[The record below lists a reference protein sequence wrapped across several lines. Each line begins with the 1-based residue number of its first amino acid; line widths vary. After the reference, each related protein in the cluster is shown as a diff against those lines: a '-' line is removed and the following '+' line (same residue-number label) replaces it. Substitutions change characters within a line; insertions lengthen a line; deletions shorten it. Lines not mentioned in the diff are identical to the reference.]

1 LEKHDVKVK
10 NKLEIIAILPIIT
23 AVAVTMILFKIS
35 DTVKEVDSTARVA
48 DSTVRQIS
56 EVNLATC
63 NYLVSHGD
71 SYKRQ
76 WHLKHAQLMQ
86 QLAAEKAKKL
96 DDKGILQ
103 DISNRL
109 GGLRE
114 TFIEIVRNHEQNV
127 RQARNSQTDS
137 TAREEELT
145 RRFWVQSQCIVEGAL
160 ALSEKAHAKAAH
172 IQDKARMLIAGT
184 CAVLAVMLL
193 VIALTLSSAIS
204 KGILALY
211 DGMQAVA
218 RGSLDRDVT
227 VRSRDELGQ
236 LASVFNKMRTQLK
249 GWRSALENECEE
261 HKKTA
266 SSLRESSRHLSDA
279 LIKLKRAQQQ
289 SIEQERMQAL
299 KQMAGGIVHDFNNSL
314 TPIIGTTEYLLSTP
328 EALKDPAE
336 LKDSLELID
345 EASKAARNIVK
356 NLTEFFR
363 PTTADTNDFIS
374 VNDIVQ
380 NAISLTRPRWK
391 EQSETEG
398 ATINVVTDLA
408 KEAPAIH
415 GDKIEM
421 EEAVTN
427 LILNAVD
434 AMPTGGTMTFKTRV
448 ERNMSTIEISD
459 NGEGMTHEVK
469 ARCFEPFFST
479 KGPMSSGMGLSVTK
493 AIIARHKG
501 TMELDSEPSKGTTV
515 TIRLPRQL
523 TPPHKEAFIAAARP
537 VAGLRVL
544 VVDDDSWSRKV
555 IQKHLA
561 ADGCVVECV
570 ADGHDALAKMQSASF
585 NIVMLDRA
593 MPDMS
598 GDQLAADVKKIAPAM
613 PVIMLT
619 GFAGL
624 MEEHG
629 EHPKYVDVVVGKPF
643 TRNEIRAALAKATKI
658 RRA

>member
-1 LEKHDVKVK
+1 MKVK
-10 NKLEIIAILPIIT
+10 SKLEIMAILPLIM
-23 AVAVTMILFKIS
+23 AVAVTIILFRMS
-35 DTVKEVDSTARVA
+35 DVMKEVATTARVV
-48 DSTVRQIS
+48 DSIVRQVS
-56 EVNLATC
+56 DVNVATC
-63 NYLVSHGD
+63 NYLVYRGD

-76 WHLKHAQLMQ
+76 WHLKHAKLMQ
-86 QLAAEKAKKL
+86 QIDAEEKAKKL
-96 DDKGILQ
+96 DDKGILRGIRSQ
-103 DISNRL
+103 L

-114 TFIEIVRNHEQNV
+114 TFIEIVRNREQNV
-127 RQARNSQTDS
+127 RPIKNSPADS
-137 TAREEELT
+137 ATREEELT
-145 RRFWVQSQCIVEGAL
+145 RRLWTQSQRIVEDAL
-160 ALSEKAHAKAAH
+160 ALSETVHVNATH
-172 IQDKARMLIAGT
+172 IQDKAYLLAAGT
-184 CAVLAVMLL
+184 CAVLAVILL
-193 VIALTLSSAIS
+193 VIALAVSSAIS
-204 KGILALY
+204 RAILALN

-218 RGSLDRDVT
+218 RGSLDRDVV

-236 LASVFNKMRTQLK
+236 LAAVFNKMRTQLK
-249 GWRSALENECEE
+249 GWRAALETEGEE
-261 HKKTA
+261 HKKTE

-299 KQMAGGIVHDFNNSL
+299 KQMAGGIVHDFNSSL

-336 LKDSLELID
+336 LADSLQLID
-345 EASKAARNIVK
+345 EASKSARNVVK

-363 PTTADTNDFIS
+363 PTTADTNDFVR
-374 VNDIVQ
+374 VNDIVE
-380 NAISLTRPRWK
+380 NAISLTKPKWK
-391 EQSETEG
+391 EQSEAEG
-398 ATINVVTDLA
+398 ATITIVTDLS

-415 GDKIEM
+415 GDRIEM

-427 LILNAVD
+427 LIFNAVD
-434 AMPTGGTMTFKTRV
+434 AMPTGGTITLKTRV
-448 ERNMSTIEISD
+448 EENMSVIEISD

-479 KGPMSSGMGLSVTK
+479 KGTTSSGMGLSITK
-493 AIIARHKG
+493 GIIARHKG
-501 TMELDSEPSKGTTV
+501 TMELDSEPYKGTTV

-523 TPPHKEAFIAAARP
+523 TPPYKEAFAASDRP
-537 VAGLRVL
+537 VEGFRVL

-555 IQKHLA
+555 IQKHLT

-570 ADGHDALAKMQSASF
+570 ANGRDALTKLQSASF

-598 GDQLAADVKKIAPAM
+598 GDQLAADVKKIAPTM

-624 MEEHG
+624 MEERG
-629 EHPKYVDVVVGKPF
+629 EHPQHVDVIVGKPF
-643 TRNEIRAALAKATKI
+643 TRNEIRAALAKAAKL